1 MVLFPSSIFLFLL
14 GKLFIQSPP
23 KEINN
28 YWGFRSK
35 YSMKSKENWEKAQK
49 EFGIQ
54 SKKLF
59 KYTSLFSLTLL
70 LIDILLIFYSS
81 SDNFLILSLIIQ
93 SIVLIL
99 LLVLLYL
106 NINKKL
112 N

>member
-35 YSMKSKENWEKAQK
+35 SSMKNKENWEKAQK

-54 SKKLF
+54 SEKLF

-70 LIDILLIFYSS
+70 LMDIILIFYSS
-81 SDNFLILSLIIQ
+81 DNFLVLSLIIQ

-99 LLVLLYL
+99 FLVLLYL
-106 NINKKL
+106 NVNKEL